1 MLALDPKAHK
11 TVSPSHNVHGIERA
25 ASIGGGLL
33 LIAKGLSHGGL
44 SGLLKIGLGGMG
56 LMRGF
61 TGHCE
66 AKRVL
71 QQRLANP
78 TRQTPTQAAQCCDTT
93 PIQPV
98 VSPPMPTSAVPGSTV

>member
-11 TVSPSHNVHGIERA
+11 TVTPSHNVQGLERA
-25 ASIGGGLL
+25 ASIGAGLL
-33 LIAKGLSHGGL
+33 LIAKGLRRGGL
-44 SGLLKIGLGGMG
+44 GGLLNIGLGGMG

-71 QQRLANP
+71 QQRLSDP
-78 TRQTPTQAAQCCDTT
+78 TRQTPTQAAQCADTT

-98 VSPPMPTSAVPGSTV
+98 VKADIPTSANPGSTV